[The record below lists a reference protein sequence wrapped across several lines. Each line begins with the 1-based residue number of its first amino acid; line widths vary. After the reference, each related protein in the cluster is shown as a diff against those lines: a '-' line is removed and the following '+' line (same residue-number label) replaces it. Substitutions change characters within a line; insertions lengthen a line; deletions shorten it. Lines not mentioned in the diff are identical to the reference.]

1 VQIAILPISDAHHDF
16 AQEINEALK
25 ALDIRTELHLESESL
40 GKKIR
45 NAKLAKI
52 PYTLV
57 IGDAEVAAKEVTLE
71 SRDKGKIGQFSLESL
86 ITLLQKEVTD
96 RR

>member
-1 VQIAILPISDAHHDF
+1 VQVAILPISDAHHDF
-16 AQEINEALK
+16 ASEVNKTLK

-45 NAKLAKI
+45 NAKVAKI

-71 SRDKGKIGQFSLESL
+71 SRDKGKIGQFSLEKL
-86 ITLLQKEVTD
+86 ITLLQKEITGKE
-96 RR
+96 